1 MVRLAVR
8 IDSAQGVNRDLL
20 QAMRSR
26 TVINLATG
34 ILMAQSRCSQSEAF
48 ELLTKV
54 SNTRNVKLRI
64 VAEEI
69 LRRFDGS
76 PAGPAFSA

>member
-1 MVRLAVR
+1 M
-8 IDSAQGVNRDLL
+8 
-20 QAMRSR
+20 
-26 TVINLATG
+26 INLATG

-48 ELLTKV
+48 DLLSKV

-69 LRRFDGS
+69 LRRFDRV
-76 PAGPAFSA
+76 PAGTAFSA

>member
-1 MVRLAVR
+1 
-8 IDSAQGVNRDLL
+8 
-20 QAMRSR
+20 MRSR

-48 ELLTKV
+48 ELLAKV

-69 LRRFDGS
+69 LRRFDGGS
-76 PAGPAFSA
+76 GRNGLQRLRPYRGAPRPASLRMS